1 MAANYQQIS
10 TIHQVHRDWLSKLD
24 FYQDE
29 LKIFQNELA
38 QVIRRFPRRLSMQE
52 HVDEYRKILLKKLE
66 HIDNYRN
73 TISLQEVGLLDMEA
87 RDQSL
92 LTKHKL
98 LEYDLRNFFR
108 EMERMKQGFRR
119 FVSRNN

>member
-1 MAANYQQIS
+1 M
-10 TIHQVHRDWLSKLD
+10 SKLD

-38 QVIRRFPRRLSMQE
+38 KVIRRFPGRLSILE

-66 HIDNYRN
+66 HIDEFRRE
-73 TISLQEVGLLDMEA
+73 ISLQEALLHDFQ
-87 RDQSL
+87 DTSPKVYTQ
-92 LTKHKL
+92 HKL
-98 LEYDLRNFFR
+98 LEYDLNHFFHQ
-108 EMERMKQGFRR
+108 MEAMKQGFRR

>member
-1 MAANYQQIS
+1 MAATYQQIS
-10 TIHQVHRDWLSKLD
+10 NIHQIHRDWLSKLD

-38 QVIRRFPRRLSMQE
+38 QVIRRFPKRLSMQE
-52 HVDEYRKILLKKLE
+52 HVDEYRKIILKKLE

-73 TISLQEVGLLDMEA
+73 TISLQEVSLLDLEVK
-87 RDQSL
+87 DQSL
-92 LTKHKL
+92 ITKHKL
-98 LEYDLRNFFR
+98 LEYDLQQFFQG
-108 EMERMKQGFRR
+108 MERMKQGFRR